1 MTVSQLRAL
10 LANLPDDM
18 AVIFTADM
26 GSIQTD
32 APTIEVNST
41 DMGNGDYDGP
51 DALWVQLD

>member
-1 MTVSQLRAL
+1 MTVAQLRAL

-26 GSIQTD
+26 GSIQ
-32 APTIEVNST
+32 PTIEVNST